1 MARLKEDE
9 TIIVVGDDCQADVR
23 FAGVYR
29 RDTRYLSLYR
39 WRHEAM
45 EVLAASPVENQL
57 VEHYARVTR
66 NRTQELDLRRELTA
80 LPDGLRDS
88 WQVRNTTLEPQ
99 TFRLALEVEPDL
111 LDLFARF
118 AATDPPQREVTERR
132 GPGELHLSGTAADG
146 VELSVHIRV
155 DDADEQLAWERTIG
169 PGRTC
174 TVVARLT
181 LSAGDDPS
189 QSTVLPSYADWRA
202 SFEDSLPAR
211 PDRRAAM
218 VRAIDDLRMLLL
230 STPFGPYPAAGM
242 PWFGNKFG
250 RDALIT
256 AIMLLPWRP
265 EIAASVLRLLAHYQG
280 TKHEAFR
287 EEEPGKILH
296 EIRAGELSRTGRI
309 PFARYYGSVDATA
322 LFVMTLEAHADA
334 VGDLSLA
341 TELRE
346 NLDRALDWL
355 IARQEGGDDL
365 IHFEASGSGLVVQS
379 WKDSHDSMNHADGS
393 PAQQPLAVA
402 EVQGYSYSAFLGGA
416 RLLEQLGDPVRA
428 SDLRKR
434 AAALAKSFHA
444 RYWLE
449 DLGTY
454 AMALDKAGKPL
465 RVLSSDPGH
474 LLWCG
479 IVPEEVAPRLVA
491 TMLSPTLW
499 SGWGLRT
506 LGAEEVRYAPAS
518 YHNGSVWPHDTAL
531 FGLGLSRYGFT
542 RELGIVANALF
553 DLAAHMPHQRIP
565 ELISG
570 HARETGLAPVQY
582 GNASSPQAWAAAA
595 LPALA
600 RLAGLDALEG
610 RQA

>member
-1 MARLKEDE
+1 
-9 TIIVVGDDCQADVR
+9 
-23 FAGVYR
+23 
-29 RDTRYLSLYR
+29 
-39 WRHEAM
+39 
-45 EVLAASPVENQL
+45 
-57 VEHYARVTR
+57 
-66 NRTQELDLRRELTA
+66 
-80 LPDGLRDS
+80 
-88 WQVRNTTLEPQ
+88 
-99 TFRLALEVEPDL
+99 
-111 LDLFARF
+111 
-118 AATDPPQREVTERR
+118 
-132 GPGELHLSGTAADG
+132 
-146 VELSVHIRV
+146 VELSVHITV
-155 DDADEQLAWERTIG
+155 DDADDQLVWEKTLA
-169 PGRTC
+169 PGETC
-174 TVVARLT
+174 TLAAQVR
-181 LSAGDDPS
+181 LSAGDDP
-189 QSTVLPSYADWRA
+189 THPTDLPTYQDWRA
-202 SFEDSLPAR
+202 SFDDILPHR
-211 PDRRAAM
+211 PDRRAVM

-230 STPFGPYPAAGM
+230 STPFGAYPAAGM

-256 AIMLLPWRP
+256 AYMLLPWRP
-265 EIAASVLRLLAHYQG
+265 EVAATVLRLLAHYQG
-280 TKHEAFR
+280 AQHDPFR

-296 EIRAGELSRTGRI
+296 EIRAGEFSRTGHI

-334 VGDLSLA
+334 VGDIALA
-341 TELRE
+341 AELRE
-346 NLDRALDWL
+346 NLERALDWL
-355 IARQEGGDDL
+355 IARQVGGDDL

-379 WKDSHDSMNHADGS
+379 WKDSHDSMNHADGR
-393 PAQQPLAVA
+393 PADQPLAVA

-416 RLLEQLGDPVRA
+416 RLLERLGDTERA
-428 SDLRKR
+428 SDLRAR

-454 AMALDKAGKPL
+454 AMALDKEGRPL
-465 RVLSSDPGH
+465 RVMSSDPGH

-479 IVPEEVAPRLVA
+479 IVPEEVALRLVG
-491 TMLSPTLW
+491 TMLSPALW

-531 FGLGLSRYGFT
+531 FGLGLARYGFK
-542 RELGIVANALF
+542 RELNIVANALF

-570 HARETGLAPVQY
+570 HAREPGLAPVQY

-600 RLAGLDALEG
+600 RLAETDALEG
-610 RQA
+610 AGA